1 MDDGSA
7 LPELLAQDLVFDRGL
22 VQGADESFDVFL
34 VLGDLSA
41 AVARSSSRART

>member
-1 MDDGSA
+1 MAARCPSR
-7 LPELLAQDLVFDRGL
+7 LLALELVFDRGL

-41 AVARSSSRART
+41 SAAGSSSRARTS